1 MTYTSRIKENQLIT
15 RIHLDTLDKQKKC
28 FSNSKDK
35 VVKLLYK
42 LLYITAELQ
51 QTSNCSRLKYAPVSN
66 LFRTVPKSI
75 GCSMTS

>member
-35 VVKLLYK
+35 VVKLLY
-42 LLYITAELQ
+42 ITAELQ